1 MLERAAVAI
10 PEVVTSPQK
19 FSEHGSAMKLNRTVL
34 LTVLGSL
41 LLTPRQ
47 SVAKTVRFDIAAY
60 GAVSDDKTNNA
71 AAINRTI
78 TAVAQAGGG
87 TVVVPPG
94 DYMSG
99 PIILLSNVTLYLEAG
114 STIRGSTRLEDYW
127 LSQDGAEMAKD
138 QGPSAELKP
147 NLAGLITAKGAKNIA
162 ITGRGTIEGSAMA
175 FMTDKV
181 LDLNY
186 ALKDGGA
193 WIPRLTRQGENFL
206 NPTLGKQDGPFIPKP
221 RPGRMVQIDNCD
233 NVMVTGVTLQN
244 SPNWTLSVSDSRNV
258 DIVGIKINA
267 FASDRRAPNDDGIDL
282 TNSRFVHIADCDIQS
297 GDDSIALFGGEN
309 ITVTNCTLSSHDS
322 GIRVGY
328 DRGEIRNI
336 VFSNIVIHDST
347 RGITVNVRAGG
358 VIENVLFNNIVIQT
372 RLHTGYWWGKGEPIH
387 ISALPKA
394 GTATPGLIRNLRFS
408 NILADSEAGIL
419 IYGSKESIVRDVQF
433 DRVKLKVK
441 AGPMT
446 EYVGGNFDL
455 RGDVTPE
462 LSIFKHDIPG
472 LFCGHVDGLK
482 LLNFELE
489 WGDKLPKFFSHG
501 IECENFHN
509 LQVDGFVGRQAEIDG
524 KNSAISLSNGSGVA
538 IRNSVASEG
547 VQTFLS
553 HAGLTG
559 DIILMNNDVTRTKV
573 VISPANADARQL
585 GNIMH
590 STSTSQH

>member
-1 MLERAAVAI
+1 MTEPIERMNV
-10 PEVVTSPQK
+10 S
-19 FSEHGSAMKLNRTVL
+19 MKMNRTSLHTVL
-34 LTVLGSL
+34 LGSL
-41 LLTPRQ
+41 LLMPSHSIGQT
-47 SVAKTVRFDIAAY
+47 ARFYIASY
-60 GAVSDDKTNNA
+60 GAVGDGKTNNA

-78 TAVAQAGGG
+78 TAAAQAGGG

-94 DYMSG
+94 NYMSG
-99 PIILLSNVTLYLEAG
+99 PITLLSNVTLYLEAG
-114 STIRGSTRLEDYW
+114 STIRGSTRVEDYW
-127 LSQDGAEMAKD
+127 LSRAGAEAAKE

-147 NLAGLITAKGAKNIA
+147 NLAGLITATGAKNIA

-175 FMTDKV
+175 FMTNQV

-206 NPTLGKQDGPFIPKP
+206 NPKLGTQDGPFIPKP
-221 RPGRMVQIDNCD
+221 RPGRMVQIDKCD
-233 NVMVTGVTLQN
+233 NVMITGVTLQN

-372 RLHTGYWWGKGEPIH
+372 QLHTGYWWGKGEAIH
-387 ISALPKA
+387 ISALPKP
-394 GTATPGLIRNLRFS
+394 GTAVPGVIRNLRFS

-419 IYGSKESIVRDVQF
+419 IYGSKESIIRDIQF

-472 LFCGHVDGLK
+472 LYCGYADGLK

-489 WGDKLPKFFSHG
+489 WGDNLPKFFSHG

-509 LQVDGFVGRQAEIDG
+509 LQVEGFVGRQAEIEG
-524 KNSAISLSNGSGVA
+524 KNSTISLSNGSDVT
-538 IRNSVASEG
+538 IRNSVARKG
-547 VQTFLS
+547 VQTFVS
-553 HAGLTG
+553 HAGVTG
-559 DIILMNNDVTRTKV
+559 DIILMNNDLSRAKV
-573 VISPANADARQL
+573 VISPVKTGAMRL
-585 GNIMH
+585 GNIMP
-590 STSTSQH
+590 STISSQH

>member
-1 MLERAAVAI
+1 M
-10 PEVVTSPQK
+10 
-19 FSEHGSAMKLNRTVL
+19 NRTGF
-34 LTVLGSL
+34 LTVLLGSL
-41 LLTPRQ
+41 LLLPGRSAGQ
-47 SVAKTVRFDIAAY
+47 IARFDIINY
-60 GAVSDDKTNNA
+60 GAVGDGKTNNA
-71 AAINRTI
+71 AAINRAIAAAT
-78 TAVAQAGGG
+78 QAGGG

-99 PIILLSNVTLYLEAG
+99 PITLLSNVTLYLEAG
-114 STIRGSTRLEDYW
+114 STIRGSTRVEDYW
-127 LSQDGAEMAKD
+127 LSRAGADAAKE
-138 QGPSAELKP
+138 QGPSADLKP
-147 NLAGLITAKGAKNIA
+147 NLAGLITATGAKNIA

-175 FMTDKV
+175 FMTDQV

-193 WIPRLTRQGENFL
+193 WIPRLTRQGEDFL
-206 NPTLGKQDGPFIPKP
+206 NPKFGTQDGPFIPKP
-221 RPGRMVQIDNCD
+221 RPGRMVRIDNCD
-233 NVMVTGVTLQN
+233 NVLITGITLQN

-258 DIVGIKINA
+258 DILGIKINA

-282 TNSRFVHIADCDIQS
+282 TDSRFVHIADCDIQS
-297 GDDSIALFGGEN
+297 GDDTIALFGGEN
-309 ITVTNCTLSSHDS
+309 ITVTNCTLSSRDS

-336 VFSNIVIHDST
+336 VFSNIVIHNST

-358 VIENVLFNNIVIQT
+358 VIENLLFDNIVIQT
-372 RLHTGYWWGKGEPIH
+372 QLHTGYWWGKGEAIH
-387 ISALPKA
+387 ISALPKP
-394 GTATPGLIRNLRFS
+394 GTATPGVIRNLRFS
-408 NILADSEAGIL
+408 HILADSEAGIL
-419 IYGSKESIVRDVQF
+419 IYGSKESIIRDIQF

-472 LFCGHVDGLK
+472 LYCNYVDGLK

-509 LQVDGFVGRQAEIDG
+509 LQVDGFVGRQAEVAG
-524 KNSAISLSNGSGVA
+524 KNSAISLSNGSGVT
-538 IRNSVASEG
+538 IRNSVATEG
-547 VQTFLS
+547 TQTFLA
-553 HAGLTG
+553 HTGITG
-559 DIILMNNDVTRTKV
+559 DVILANNDLSRAKD
-573 VISPANADARQL
+573 VITPAKADVKQL
-585 GNIMH
+585 GNIMPP
-590 STSTSQH
+590 SGTSQR